1 VPLRALLRIPL
12 STSLW
17 SWFDTAWGFIPT
29 AFASAVTDSPGR
41 FTNACKRRKRVPL
54 ASTLNVRSSPSACV
68 DEISGRAASLG
79 LGRALILSAVLA
91 ITSLTYI
98 SGNLMYDI
106 TQHRVI
112 QAEETVSMR
121 NCRGG
126 AQEGARKI
134 ETSSS
139 ALDILAERFA
149 LGEIDKAEFEEKRQ
163 IIIGPREATNSAAGT
178 RTGCC

>member
-1 VPLRALLRIPL
+1 
-12 STSLW
+12 
-17 SWFDTAWGFIPT
+17 
-29 AFASAVTDSPGR
+29 
-41 FTNACKRRKRVPL
+41 
-54 ASTLNVRSSPSACV
+54 
-68 DEISGRAASLG
+68 
-79 LGRALILSAVLA
+79 
-91 ITSLTYI
+91 
-98 SGNLMYDI
+98 MYDI

-163 IIIGPREATNSAAGT
+163 IIAGSTETTNSAASS